1 MGCVSR
7 TPKDDA
13 EESALRKAFTDVK
26 PLKSKSPRRV
36 ASAPPRGG
44 ARPQASSIEP
54 LEVEREANGIVTGK
68 RIGTHSS
75 ILDSLEDSRLEV
87 DAECDLHGFTAA
99 EAEREVLRFVQSCQ
113 RSGKRWV
120 RIIVGKGLH
129 SRGGKATLKG
139 HIASALSRRAPAR
152 FVLAFRTAPQ
162 RLGGTGAFI
171 VRLVDRL

>member
-1 MGCVSR
+1 MGRVSGR
-7 TPKDDA
+7 PEDDA
-13 EESALRKAFTDVK
+13 EERALRKAFTDVK

-44 ARPQASSIEP
+44 ARTQAAADVA

-68 RIGTHSS
+68 RNGTHSS

-87 DAECDLHGFTAA
+87 DAECDLHGLTAA

-120 RIIVGKGLH
+120 RIVVGKGLH
-129 SRGGKATLKG
+129 SPRGKPTLRG
-139 HIASALSRRAPAR
+139 HIVAALSSRAPAR

-162 RLGGTGAFI
+162 RLGGTGALI